1 MREERI
7 YGYGWR
13 RKRTKYWQFSYDR
26 ADPKTLDLYG
36 DEQVDAVLVL
46 HHKERRSVARDEEA
60 TP

>member
-7 YGYGWR
+7 YGYAWR
-13 RKRTKYWQFSYDR
+13 RKRTKHWRFTLRR
-26 ADPKTLDLYG
+26 ADPKVLEAYG